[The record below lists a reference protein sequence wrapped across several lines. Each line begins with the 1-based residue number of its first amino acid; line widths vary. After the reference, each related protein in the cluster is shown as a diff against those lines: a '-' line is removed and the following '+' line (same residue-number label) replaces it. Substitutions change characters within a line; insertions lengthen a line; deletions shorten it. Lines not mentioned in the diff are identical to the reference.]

1 MMERIRDV
9 RNDPNVL
16 PATPSIQSG
25 EKANASL
32 HGLKQQLLVG
42 ENGTR
47 IRLNPSRRRRRS
59 HNDYMAGS
67 RNNNSLAS
75 IIPT

>member
-16 PATPSIQSG
+16 PATPSIQS
-25 EKANASL
+25 EKKANASL

-47 IRLNPSRRRRRS
+47 IRLNPSRRRS